1 MINITKSELLEYHKM
16 MQSKDNNLKNFI
28 NLYGNLAFVDSE
40 LVQEVRTS
48 QDISNLEL
56 DVHTLEQRI
65 EKNRDA
71 LLNNFD
77 YQQYINLQKIHLAR
91 FYIEIEEKGLRLK
104 KGKRK
109 SVSSSSKKAPLNY

>member
-56 DVHTLEQRI
+56 DVHTLEQKMCI
-65 EKNRDA
+65 RDRRSTIA
-71 LLNNFD
+71 VVG
-77 YQQYINLQKIHLAR
+77 IVTRVCIRH
-91 FYIEIEEKGLRLK
+91 G
-104 KGKRK
+104 G
-109 SVSSSSKKAPLNY
+109 VSTVD